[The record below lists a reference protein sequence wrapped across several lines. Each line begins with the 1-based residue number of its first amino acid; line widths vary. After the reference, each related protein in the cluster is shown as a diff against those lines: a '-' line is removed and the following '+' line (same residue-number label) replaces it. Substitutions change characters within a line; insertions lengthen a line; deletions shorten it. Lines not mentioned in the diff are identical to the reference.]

1 MSAEGYRV
9 RVVVCPGIHDRELT
23 QQFIE
28 GLLTTCE
35 ERFHPASW
43 LVFPADRHPAYSG
56 LHILRF
62 LHEKL
67 SDHNPDAALRTP
79 LILIGFSAGVVGAV
93 SAACGWRSL
102 GGMVKALIV
111 IDGWGVPL
119 VGDFPM
125 HRMSHDAFT
134 HWSSAFLGAGEDSFY
149 ADPGVGH
156 LDLWRSPQ
164 TAAGY
169 WVKPGASSLPTGT
182 SAATFLT
189 ALLHDY
195 EALL

>member
-1 MSAEGYRV
+1 MSAKRHRV
-9 RVVVCPGIHDRELT
+9 RVVVCPGIHERALT

-28 GLLTTCE
+28 GLLTTGE
-35 ERFHPASW
+35 ERLHPASW
-43 LVFPADRHPAYSG
+43 LVFPTDRYPAYSG

-67 SDHNPDAALRTP
+67 STHSPDAALHTP

-102 GGMVKALIV
+102 GGVVKALIA

-119 VGDFPM
+119 IGDFPM

-134 HWSSAFLGAGEDSFY
+134 HWSSALLGAGEDSFY
-149 ADPGVGH
+149 ADPSVDH

-164 TAAGY
+164 IAAGY
-169 WVKPGASSLPTGT
+169 WVKPGSSSPPRGT

-189 ALLHDY
+189 ALLCDY